1 MKDWSGLKMVNKNQI
16 NNDEVDFEQL
26 GIGQVQEPD
35 RMQLDERGAMSITR
49 IRFDYK
55 TKYWNEKT
63 QSGTPIIKFDGI
75 DSASG
80 ERLKY
85 FTLSSVIYK
94 TMADILEKVGSVI
107 QQDETGNEW
116 HILKQAVKVKGFEKV
131 KTGVKGQ
138 NPYLKIK
145 TN

>member
-1 MKDWSGLKMVNKNQI
+1 MAIKNVIQE
-16 NNDEVDFEQL
+16 DEVDFEQL

-55 TKYWNEKT
+55 TKYWNDKT
-63 QSGTPIIKFDGI
+63 QFGTPIIKFDGVDI
-75 DSASG
+75 ATG
-80 ERLKY
+80 ERVKY

-94 TMADILEKVGSVI
+94 TMADILEKVGSVV
-107 QQDETGNEW
+107 QMDENGNEW
-116 HILKQAVKVKGFEKV
+116 HILKQAVKIKGFEKV

>member
-1 MKDWSGLKMVNKNQI
+1 MAIKNVIQE
-16 NNDEVDFEQL
+16 DEVDFEQL

-55 TKYWNEKT
+55 TKYWNDKT
-63 QSGTPIIKFDGI
+63 QSGTPIIKFDGVDI
-75 DSASG
+75 ATG
-80 ERLKY
+80 ERVKY

-94 TMADILEKVGSVI
+94 TMADILEKVGSVV
-107 QQDETGNEW
+107 QMDENGNEW
-116 HILKQAVKVKGFEKV
+116 HILKQAVKIKGFEKV